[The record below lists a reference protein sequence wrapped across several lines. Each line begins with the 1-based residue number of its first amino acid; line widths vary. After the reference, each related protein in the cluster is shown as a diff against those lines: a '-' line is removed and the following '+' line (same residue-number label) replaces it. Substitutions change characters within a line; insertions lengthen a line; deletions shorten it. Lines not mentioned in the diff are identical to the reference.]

1 MIPRIGL
8 LVVIVGLALP
18 ILVAAAP
25 VEPAYKMLPG
35 AMPRLPGQ
43 ASTIVGPDTLAP
55 VPNYDLDA
63 PHPRADGRARLEPG
77 ITDRERHRTDPGGFA
92 PDSGYSSSL
101 ERKSRPLTGIGNA
114 LAPSVILRV
123 PLK

>member
-1 MIPRIGL
+1 MIPRVGAL
-8 LVVIVGLALP
+8 AVIVGLVLSRM
-18 ILVAAAP
+18 IAAAP

-35 AMPRLPGQ
+35 PMPRLPGQ
-43 ASTIVGPDTLAP
+43 ASTILGPDNLAP

-77 ITDRERHRTDPGGFA
+77 VTDRERHRTDRDGFA

-101 ERKSRPLTGIGNA
+101 ERKARPLTGIGNA

-123 PLK
+123 PLR